1 MLLNIM
7 ECVETVYPLKLLT
20 KGFMMENACD
30 ILISKSCLVVFS
42 FFQIIHTYKKKDKG
56 FTSKC

>member
-1 MLLNIM
+1 
-7 ECVETVYPLKLLT
+7 
-20 KGFMMENACD
+20 MENAYD

-42 FFQIIHTYKKKDKG
+42 FFQIIHTCKKKDKG